1 MKKLILILLMAYPS
15 LALSDV
21 LKLSCTIRA
30 VIDYSTGTTETKQYN
45 EIFEVTDYG
54 DFKSIIPTSDDF
66 ASVTSKKS
74 KYTESIVD
82 YSDSNKWDI
91 TNVNKYVGEKS
102 DNTSIR
108 IDRNLGKIWYS
119 RTFSSGAN
127 SITTTG
133 TGDCE
138 KVNVKKKKF

>member
-1 MKKLILILLMAYPS
+1 MAYPS
-15 LALSDV
+15 LALSEV

-30 VIDYSTGTTETKQYN
+30 VINYSTGTSETKQYN
-45 EIFEVTDYG
+45 EVFEVTDYG
-54 DFKSIIPTSDDF
+54 NFKSIIPTSENF
-66 ASVTSKKS
+66 AGVSTKKNQYIESV
-74 KYTESIVD
+74 VD

-91 TNVNKYVGEKS
+91 NNVNKYDGGKS
-102 DNTSIR
+102 DNVSIH

-119 RTFSSGAN
+119 RTFYAGLD